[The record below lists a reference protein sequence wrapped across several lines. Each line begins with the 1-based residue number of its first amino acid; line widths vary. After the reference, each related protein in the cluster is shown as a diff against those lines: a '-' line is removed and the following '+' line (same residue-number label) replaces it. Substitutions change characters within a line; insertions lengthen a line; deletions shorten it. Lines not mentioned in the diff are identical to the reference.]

1 MFKAL
6 LVLQGHRD
14 RQVLK
19 VLKDSSVRKELRV
32 LVSLDR
38 RVYRADRVF
47 RVPQALVSQVRKV
60 CKVYRELRVFKV
72 RLARRVLWVLR
83 AHKVAKGFKV
93 LKELSVHKVQQARR
107 VYKVLLVQVHLVRR
121 GLKDLQERVDRLEN
135 KDLPDLKARQ
145 DHLESKVLKVTQD
158 QLALLDRL
166 ENVITSAKQFWL
178 HKTTLLTA
186 MIVILAL
193 IVLDRLLSLFP
204 QIAAIVIKLL

>member
-1 MFKAL
+1 MTQSLYNKTVATTATNVHPDLLDL
-6 LVLQGHRD
+6 LV
-14 RQVLK
+14 
-19 VLKDSSVRKELRV
+19 
-32 LVSLDR
+32 
-38 RVYRADRVF
+38 
-47 RVPQALVSQVRKV
+47 
-60 CKVYRELRVFKV
+60 
-72 RLARRVLWVLR
+72 RL
-83 AHKVAKGFKV
+83 
-93 LKELSVHKVQQARR
+93 
-107 VYKVLLVQVHLVRR
+107 
-121 GLKDLQERVDRLEN
+121 DRLEN

-178 HKTTLLTA
+178 HKTTLLTT